1 MEERDYLKKK
11 IDKLARVMAKMLADL
26 LALKNQGR
34 LAEAIEITNKALK
47 NEIALNVDDLLAIEP
62 GSLIK
67 TLQTEK
73 NFDVEHLEHLA
84 NILFLMADDLW
95 ENEPEN
101 KSGDELYDR
110 CLRLYEYLNKTDST
124 YSLERHLRIET
135 IKGRIDTF

>member
-34 LAEAIEITNKALK
+34 IAEAIEITNKALK
-47 NEIALNVDDLLAIEP
+47 NEITLNVDDLLAIEP

-67 TLQTEK
+67 SLQMK
-73 NFDVEHLEHLA
+73 NNFDVEHLEHLA
-84 NILFLMADDLW
+84 NILFVMADDLW
-95 ENEPEN
+95 ENDPEN
-101 KSGDELYDR
+101 KKSDDLYDR
-110 CLRLYEYLNKTDST
+110 CLRLYEYLNETDST

-135 IKGRIDTF
+135 IKARIDIL